1 MEPDQACFLPPIT
14 ENRAWE
20 DGGCGGR
27 HSGGSDGIG
36 FMVLGSDVTLT
47 SHGVKWGSL
56 NDDLTNFNFSTNY
69 QETEYHG

>member
-1 MEPDQACFLPPIT
+1 MQMEPDQACFLPPIT

-27 HSGGSDGIG
+27 HPGGSDGIG

-47 SHGVKWGSL
+47 SHGV
-56 NDDLTNFNFSTNY
+56 
-69 QETEYHG
+69 